1 MFCKFCGYEYDEE
14 DLRFCPSCGKKLSN
28 EDNWVTA
35 SKLEENNE
43 ETSDKMTDKS
53 KEEIAVT
60 VVDTAQPSISANNTE
75 EEPLGSIFKKWGWK
89 IMEYGFAIILGAG
102 ILFWAIE
109 AATGFPIKD
118 RVLGMNDTEA
128 QPIYK
133 KASNIIRNRIP
144 FDVDIPK
151 FKSKYVWHR
160 GVRTEKFEQGE
171 IRLDAYVATIPVTFH
186 FDKYVDREVDV
197 KIWFWKFDE
206 DDNSMEVY
214 SKFDGLKEGIKPIKL
229 WDTDRKFGEYKDVN
243 IYMKEVYESW
253 EDLLT
258 VIFNEIQRSY
268 NNSTERDNRYPHY
281 ADEYLYPRIMER
293 YINSD
298 DEKEPLTPFANYVN
312 LNFESLNNKY
322 PELFEENPN
331 YIGDSESDSDS
342 YEEEDYTNDEYIDD
356 TDSYDNNSSSYE
368 NDAYYDSY
376 HEEYDYYDYDEDAI
390 KKAALKKI
398 KPSLS
403 VLNSASFANMDI
415 VYPEADEC
423 TLTYEKL
430 MYKDNTNTWE
440 RYGGFI
446 VTIPVSI
453 TFETL
458 GEKEMNLCVPVLE
471 LNQIETSPEDIDMAI
486 QENDGTTIVRPFW
499 GVPKTVTNQADTQS
513 RMVANSR
520 NELITYIMTDLTSRR
535 SSSLNYKSSKEF
547 YESNP
552 ETYLFNSVFGNYLE
566 CMRYNHMD
574 LDEKNYKAQCLSAFF
589 SYINLNYDWLSEK
602 FPKLC
607 KEYAKDEDS
616 DY

>member
-1 MFCKFCGYEYDEE
+1 MFCKFCGYEYNGE
-14 DLRFCPSCGKKLSN
+14 DLRFCPNCGKKLIDM
-28 EDNWVTA
+28 ETIEP
-35 SKLEENNE
+35 KENTDENTVK
-43 ETSDKMTDKS
+43 ETSDNTDEI

-60 VVDTAQPSISANNTE
+60 VVDTQPSISANNTE
-75 EEPLGSIFKKWGWK
+75 EDESLGSIFKKWGWK

-109 AATGFPIKD
+109 TATGFPIKD
-118 RVLGMNDTEA
+118 RILGMNDTEA

-186 FDKYVDREVDV
+186 FDKYINREVDV

-258 VIFNEIQRSY
+258 VIFNEIRRSY

-331 YIGDSESDSDS
+331 YIGNSESDNDS

-376 HEEYDYYDYDEDAI
+376 HEEYDYYDYDEGAI

-403 VLNSASFANMDI
+403 AITYGNIAKMDI
-415 VYPEADEC
+415 VYPEASEC
-423 TLTYEKL
+423 SLAYEKL
-430 MYKDNTNTWE
+430 MHKDLTTWE
-440 RYGGFI
+440 SYGCFI

-458 GEKEMNLCVPVLE
+458 GEKEMNLCIPVLE
-471 LNQIETSPEDIDMAI
+471 LNQIETSPEDIDMTI
-486 QENDGTTIVRPFW
+486 EENDGTIIVRPFW
-499 GVPKTVTNQADTQS
+499 GVPKTIENQVDTQS

-520 NELITYIMTDLTSRR
+520 NELITYIMTDLSAR
-535 SSSLNYKSSKEF
+535 LGDDYFNYKSSKEF
-547 YESNP
+547 NEDFPN
-552 ETYLFNSVFGNYLE
+552 TYLFNSGFGALLEVLRDNYAG
-566 CMRYNHMD
+566 
-574 LDEKNYKAQCLSAFF
+574 LDENNYKAQCLSAFF
-589 SYINLNYDWLSEK
+589 SYVSLNYDWLSEK

-607 KEYAKDEDS
+607 REYAKDEDY